1 MTSNNK
7 IAFTLIL
14 VLTFGMGSSLN
25 AQEAS
30 KSATSVVSLNDIQ
43 DVTSAIA
50 PDASTAYEKT
60 AEVEE
65 KIDEINEIDEP
76 EKKDSISLDLRGI
89 EITELLKV
97 LSQKLK
103 KNIIPS
109 KNVSGRINL
118 FLSDVNYNEVLDII
132 MICQD
137 LAYEEKGNNV
147 IIVMSASEYE
157 SLYGKKFNEKKKML
171 TLKLKYA
178 PPQMV
183 FNTLSNVK
191 STVGNIIVDESTGTI
206 ILIDTPEK
214 LKDMKEIFDTL
225 DKPNVTEAFEL
236 QYAKVADIESDITSI
251 ATTGASTIV
260 TDERTNTI
268 IVTDLQGNMD
278 KIRQTIRMLDQET
291 RQVLIEAEVMQI
303 TLSDE
308 FNYGVEWTKILNNPS
323 LWSSVLTG
331 GFAGTGMTSAYQRVT
346 MGVLEEN
353 KFNVAINVLKGLGD
367 VKILSSPKIAVTNNE
382 EASIHVGTRQAIVT
396 GTLSQSGES
405 TITSDSVE
413 FVDVGLKLVV
423 VPTINRDGFIT
434 MKVKP
439 EVSSVTDTVTTGSE
453 DEPRSVIPIITTSE
467 AETTVKVKDGSMI
480 MITGLREYD
489 KRCSVDGV
497 PFLSDWPILGPLL
510 FSNKDKSETQTELVV
525 FLMPH
530 IIKGDEMMAWDLE
543 KIKVCDEKVWPEKRG
558 LFESNLKATSLR
570 KKTGKTGGKSAG

>member
-1 MTSNNK
+1 
-7 IAFTLIL
+7 
-14 VLTFGMGSSLN
+14 MGTCLN

-30 KSATSVVSLNDIQ
+30 KNADAAIPLGNMREVASALHPETSES
-43 DVTSAIA
+43 
-50 PDASTAYEKT
+50 AYEDTFLDAKVL
-60 AEVEE
+60 AETE
-65 KIDEINEIDEP
+65 KNNT
-76 EKKDSISLDLRGI
+76 ISLDLRGI

-103 KNIIPS
+103 KNILPS
-109 KNVSGRINL
+109 KNVTGRINL
-118 FLSDVNYNEVLDII
+118 FLNDVSYEEVLDII

-147 IIVMSASEYE
+147 VIVMTASEYE
-157 SLYGKKFNEKKKML
+157 ALYGKKFNEKRKLL

-178 PPQMV
+178 PPQMI
-183 FNTLSNVK
+183 FNALSNVK
-191 STVGNIIVDESTGTI
+191 STVGNIVVDESTGTI

-214 LKDMKEIFDTL
+214 LKDMKEIFNTL
-225 DKPNVTEAFEL
+225 DRPNVTEAFEL
-236 QYAKVADIESDITSI
+236 QYAKVADIEGDITSI

-260 TDERTNTI
+260 SDERTNTI
-268 IVTDLQGNMD
+268 MVTDLPGNMN
-278 KIRQTIRMLDQET
+278 KIRQTLRMLDQET

-308 FNYGVEWTKILNNPS
+308 FNYGVEWQKILNNPS

-331 GFAGTGMTSAYQRVT
+331 GFAGTGMTSAYQRIS

-353 KFNVAINVLKGLGD
+353 KFNVAINVLKGMGD
-367 VKILSSPKIAVTNNE
+367 VKILSSPKIAVINNE
-382 EASIHVGTRQAIVT
+382 EATIHVGTRQAIVT
-396 GTLSQSGES
+396 GTLSQSGDS
-405 TITSDSVE
+405 TITSDNVE
-413 FVDVGLKLVV
+413 FIDVGLKLVV
-423 VPTINRDGFIT
+423 VPTINRDGFVT
-434 MKVKP
+434 MKIKP

-467 AETTVKVKDGSMI
+467 AQTTVKVKDGSMI

-510 FSNKDKSETQTELVV
+510 FSNKDKSQTQTELVV

-530 IIKGDEMMAWDLE
+530 IIRGDEMMAWDLE
-543 KIKVCDEKVWPEKRG
+543 KIKVFDEKAWPEKRG
-558 LFESNLKATSLR
+558 FFEPKLKASSLKR
-570 KKTGKTGGKSAG
+570 KMNNLGGKSAG